1 MIDVRLTGS
10 PVPRRSS
17 QERLTNL
24 QLSVLQFFVP
34 FMYALFMREYVLVV
48 VLGLYIGNGV
58 YVHRRTRGMDIET
71 GDLRDQFLIGA
82 WCVCNLYVLL
92 TVTRPGLQI
101 FAIMTA
107 VLVPCLAVLR
117 LQWVLG
123 SWKRDCV
130 HILMHV
136 TACVGTIV
144 TLHGSSSLSYH
155 KA

>member
-1 MIDVRLTGS
+1 MIDIRLAGS
-10 PVPRRSS
+10 PVPRRPS
-17 QERLTNL
+17 QERLTNM
-24 QLSVLQFFVP
+24 QLSVLQFFVA
-34 FMYALFMREYVLVV
+34 FMYALFRREYVLAA

-58 YVHRRTRGMDIET
+58 YVHRRTRGVDLET

-82 WCVCNLYVLL
+82 WSVCNLYVLL

-123 SWKRDCV
+123 SWKRDIV
-130 HILMHV
+130 HIVMHV
-136 TACVGTIV
+136 SACLGTIV
-144 TLHGSSSLSYH
+144 ILHGSSRVSYY